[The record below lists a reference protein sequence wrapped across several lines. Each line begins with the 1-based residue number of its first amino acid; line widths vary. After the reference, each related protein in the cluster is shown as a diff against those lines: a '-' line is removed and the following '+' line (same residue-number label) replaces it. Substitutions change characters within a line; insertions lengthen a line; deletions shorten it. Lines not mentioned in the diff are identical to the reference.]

1 MERSTSP
8 AGPAPTR
15 PVDAA
20 DAVGLT
26 VLLLA
31 GPGLLACA
39 AALLQTGPSA
49 PAAELTRVLGL
60 GAGLAG
66 LGLLAWWAVGLIGLA
81 LVALGRRAGR
91 PAWARLGRSLTP
103 ALLGRVAGAVVGA
116 QLLAA
121 PAAWA
126 DAAHPVPDASWT
138 VAASPAHATG
148 VEAPAPDA
156 AWTPRPPA
164 PAPPGAGTGRADPDH
179 PTVTV
184 RRGDCLWH
192 LAAAELG
199 PDATPREIDARWRRW
214 YEANRRVIGDDPHL
228 LLPGTVLSSPVFA
241 PHAGVDGPRP

>member
-1 MERSTSP
+1 MERTTSP

-39 AALLQTGPSA
+39 AALLQTDPSA

-66 LGLLAWWAVGLIGLA
+66 LGLLAWWAVGLLGLA
-81 LVALGRRAGR
+81 LLALGRRAGR

-126 DAAHPVPDASWT
+126 DTARPVPDASWT
-138 VAASPAHATG
+138 
-148 VEAPAPDA
+148 
-156 AWTPRPPA
+156 
-164 PAPPGAGTGRADPDH
+164 
-179 PTVTV
+179 
-184 RRGDCLWH
+184 
-192 LAAAELG
+192 
-199 PDATPREIDARWRRW
+199 
-214 YEANRRVIGDDPHL
+214 
-228 LLPGTVLSSPVFA
+228 
-241 PHAGVDGPRP
+241 